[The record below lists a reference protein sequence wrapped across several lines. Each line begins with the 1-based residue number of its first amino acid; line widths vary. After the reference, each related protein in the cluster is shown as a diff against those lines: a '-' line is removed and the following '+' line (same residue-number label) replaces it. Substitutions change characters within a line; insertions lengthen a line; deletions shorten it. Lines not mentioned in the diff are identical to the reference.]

1 MKKKILSTIISAVC
15 ALATIAAFTVKT
27 PVAKAEVNKE
37 NYVLNSFS
45 DSFVATDCEV
55 SEYAKTGTY
64 VNKGT
69 TKYVNGYH
77 AKMNKS
83 SSLVKTKEPIDISDN
98 TTNDK
103 IIEFLP
109 KVNGNMINGRQYMV
123 LTISDAENPEV
134 YVKLKFA
141 HRGEG
146 PLTGVTACAKDTA
159 NTFNDASIN
168 NRDLKYSDSN
178 IYGYNLSTP
187 LSSLNETV
195 RIYWDNGNKTIEAAP
210 TSNGQ
215 NYYVRKFADTEKSMG
230 IDGYDSE
237 AIFEGFPSGK
247 ANVSVEAGSGVDDG
261 VSIDLYILALDQQ
274 KRQGTIT
281 EFSRPFGFAKKSET
295 VEVGTEVT
303 LPEITEAWD
312 VKSGSPI
319 DASGLSPEIEVK
331 NLGRIINLTD
341 KNSFVAS
348 EKGVYM
354 ARYFVEQ
361 NGVTYCAEYEINAI
375 ECKSNSFKEEFTAN
389 ADCTTTPYAATA
401 TLTNGNKVNGYHA
414 KLNNS
419 TAVVKT
425 AKAIDVVG
433 KTKNDILYEFLPQI
447 TEESIKS
454 ATGKETWQFQY
465 LFLTLIISDAE
476 DSSKYISLNFKGR
489 QTDNYVAV
497 TSTAKQGNVDFK
509 QASYAD
515 NAYSSSADYAFQTN
529 GSFWTKNLNE
539 TVKLFWDNDT
549 KCLYLSPARYS
560 TLLRDFSKSD
570 SELGIDG
577 YTGTEVF
584 DGFTSGKVN
593 VTLRAVRS
601 DLDFNVYLLSAGG
614 ESFAR
619 PFGMEEIDYIVKTGD
634 EVALPAV
641 TDGWNVASGTETTIT
656 ASDYTVTVSCDGETV
671 AVENGKFIPTKSGEY
686 TITYKCTQDGVPYKT
701 EQTIIA
707 RDFASDYSLFG
718 AAIRINAADGNNGI
732 RFYAKIKK
740 SLYDE
745 LKNRSGF
752 ASGTLVIPEK
762 NLGNAEL
769 TVDNES
775 ALKGDTTEQ
784 WYEDGE
790 YMVSVVYLWNI
801 PAANYGDD
809 ICARSYITVDGQTYY
824 TEIGKWSMT
833 YVAEY
838 AYANYKDKV
847 SKEKLAGYFGS
858 TLTVTYQTESGEDIS
873 TEQVKFADVAK
884 GVADEDGKKV
894 KGYKIRVKGEL
905 VDFDITT
912 EILADTAIIVC
923 YE

>member
-1 MKKKILSTIISAVC
+1 MKKKILSTIIGAVC

-45 DSFVATDCEV
+45 DSFTTSNCDFSKYAT
-55 SEYAKTGTY
+55 TY
-64 VNKGT
+64 TAFKNDET
-69 TKYVNGYH
+69 TVFKQYNGYNV
-77 AKMNKS
+77 KFNGVGS
-83 SSLVKTKEPIDISDN
+83 SVEYKKAVDVTDN
-98 TTNDK
+98 TGNDV
-103 IIEFLP
+103 IFEFIPSVEKQGTREFYKFNVYFIDEQDENKYIKLEF
-109 KVNGNMINGRQYMV
+109 KANQQYYTFINASAKDGDKEFKPASKYQGAYY
-123 LTISDAENPEV
+123 SDADND
-134 YVKLKFA
+134 
-141 HRGEG
+141 RGKG
-146 PLTGVTACAKDTA
+146 FQTGFGT
-159 NTFNDASIN
+159 SG
-168 NRDLKYSDSN
+168 
-178 IYGYNLSTP
+178 YGGTQSFQSY
-187 LSSLNETV
+187 
-195 RIYWDNGNKTIEAAP
+195 RIYWDNAKKTIEVGASREGN
-210 TSNGQ
+210 TV
-215 NYYVRKFADTEKSMG
+215 VRDFSIPDGKLG
-230 IDGYDSE
+230 IDGYTGTDV
-237 AIFEGFPSGK
+237 FGGFTSGK
-247 ANVSVEAGSGVDDG
+247 VKIKVVAENVIINYANMTFIAIDG
-261 VSIDLYILALDQQ
+261 EKFA
-274 KRQGTIT
+274 
-281 EFSRPFGFAKKSET
+281 RPFGFAKKSET

-319 DASGLSPEIEVK
+319 DVSGLSPEIEVK
-331 NLGRIINLTD
+331 NLGGIINLTD

-348 EKGVYM
+348 EKGVYT
-354 ARYFVEQ
+354 ARYFLEQ

-414 KLNNS
+414 KFKKAGATVIYN
-419 TAVVKT
+419 
-425 AKAIDVVG
+425 KAIDV
-433 KTKNDILYEFLPQI
+433 
-447 TEESIKS
+447 
-454 ATGKETWQFQY
+454 
-465 LFLTLIISDAE
+465 
-476 DSSKYISLNFKGR
+476 
-489 QTDNYVAV
+489 
-497 TSTAKQGNVDFK
+497 STATKDDVLFEYLPLMDSAKEFHRYEIYIMDSENESVYLKLSVTDRSSTSWSCIQVSAKDEK
-509 QASYAD
+509 TEYKTASLFNSSYSTDELYAYQLQSSLHNREEVQPIKIYWD
-515 NAYSSSADYAFQTN
+515 NASKQLYASPKRNDQTN
-529 GSFWTKNLNE
+529 DL
-539 TVKLFWDNDT
+539 V
-549 KCLYLSPARYS
+549 
-560 TLLRDFSKSD
+560 RDFSLKD

-584 DGFTSGKVN
+584 GGFTSGKVKIKVVAEN
-593 VTLRAVRS
+593 VASLSVPANMW
-601 DLDFNVYLLSAGG
+601 FLSAGG

-641 TDGWNVASGTETTIT
+641 TDGWNVASGKETTIT

-740 SLYDE
+740 GLYDE
-745 LKNRSGF
+745 LKNRNGF

-847 SKEKLAGYFGS
+847 SKEKLAEYFRS

-873 TEQVKFADVAK
+873 TEQVRFADVAK

-912 EILADTAIIVC
+912 EILADTTIIVC

>member
-45 DSFVATDCEV
+45 DSFTTSNCDFSKYAT
-55 SEYAKTGTY
+55 TY
-64 VNKGT
+64 TAFKNDET
-69 TKYVNGYH
+69 TVFKQYNGYN
-77 AKMNKS
+77 AKFNGVGS
-83 SSLVKTKEPIDISDN
+83 SVEYKKAVDVTDN
-98 TTNDK
+98 TGSDVIFEFIPAVEKQGTREFYKFSVYLTDEQDENKYIKLEFKANQQYYTFINASAKDGDK
-103 IIEFLP
+103 EFKP
-109 KVNGNMINGRQYMV
+109 ASKYQGAYY
-123 LTISDAENPEV
+123 SDADND
-134 YVKLKFA
+134 
-141 HRGEG
+141 RGKG
-146 PLTGVTACAKDTA
+146 FQTGFGT
-159 NTFNDASIN
+159 SG
-168 NRDLKYSDSN
+168 
-178 IYGYNLSTP
+178 YGGTQSFQSY
-187 LSSLNETV
+187 
-195 RIYWDNGNKTIEAAP
+195 RIYWDNAKKTIEVGASREGN
-210 TSNGQ
+210 TV
-215 NYYVRKFADTEKSMG
+215 VRDFSIPDGELG
-230 IDGYDSE
+230 IDGYTGND
-237 AIFEGFPSGK
+237 AFGGFTSGK
-247 ANVSVEAGSGVDDG
+247 VKVRVEADNVLTPYANMTFI
-261 VSIDLYILALDQQ
+261 SIDGEKFA
-274 KRQGTIT
+274 
-281 EFSRPFGFAKKSET
+281 RPFGLAKKSET

-319 DASGLSPEIEVK
+319 DVSGLSPEIEVK
-331 NLGRIINLTD
+331 NLGGIINLTD
-341 KNSFVAS
+341 NNSFVAS
-348 EKGVYM
+348 EKGVYT
-354 ARYFVEQ
+354 ARYFLEQ

-389 ADCTTTPYAATA
+389 ADCTTAPYAATA

-414 KLNNS
+414 QLNKS

-433 KTKNDILYEFLPQI
+433 KTKNDILFEFLPQI

-454 ATGKETWQFQY
+454 ATGEETVEFQW

-476 DSSKYISLNFKGR
+476 DSTKYISLNFKGR
-489 QTDNYVAV
+489 KTDHYVAV

-509 QASYAD
+509 KASYAD
-515 NAYSSSADYAFQTN
+515 NAYSSSDDYAFQTN

-570 SELGIDG
+570 SELGING

-593 VTLRAVRS
+593 VTLKAVRS
-601 DLDFNVYLLSAGG
+601 ELDFNVYLLSAGG

-641 TDGWNVASGTETTIT
+641 TYGWNVASGKETTIT

-707 RDFASDYSLFG
+707 RDFASEYSLFG

-740 SLYDE
+740 GLYDE
-745 LKNRSGF
+745 LKNRNGF

-801 PAANYGDD
+801 PAANYGND

-824 TEIGKWSMT
+824 TEFGKWSMT

-847 SKEKLAGYFGS
+847 SKEKLAEYFGS
-858 TLTVTYQTESGEDIS
+858 TLTVTYQTESGEKIS

-912 EILADTAIIVC
+912 EILADTTIIVC

>member
-15 ALATIAAFTVKT
+15 AFATIAAFTVKT

-77 AKMNKS
+77 VKFKRGGSTVEYNKVIDVS
-83 SSLVKTKEPIDISDN
+83 TATEDDVLLEFFPLMDSEKEFRRYEIYVTDS
-98 TTNDK
+98 
-103 IIEFLP
+103 
-109 KVNGNMINGRQYMV
+109 
-123 LTISDAENPEV
+123 ENEEV
-134 YVKLKFA
+134 YVKL
-141 HRGEG
+141 
-146 PLTGVTACAKDTA
+146 
-159 NTFNDASIN
+159 SITE
-168 NRDLKYSDSN
+168 RSDSKMWSCIQVSARDEN
-178 IYGYNLSTP
+178 AEYETASLYNSAYSKQDQYAFQLQ
-187 LSSLNETV
+187 SSLNTRANAQPIKIFWDNANKKLYASPKRDSQSNNLVRDFAIADKDLDLGYTGTTTFGGFTSGKVKIKMVAETV
-195 RIYWDNGNKTIEAAP
+195 VSAQGANMWLLSIGSE
-210 TSNGQ
+210 
-215 NYYVRKFADTEKSMG
+215 KFARS
-230 IDGYDSE
+230 
-237 AIFEGFPSGK
+237 
-247 ANVSVEAGSGVDDG
+247 
-261 VSIDLYILALDQQ
+261 
-274 KRQGTIT
+274 
-281 EFSRPFGFAKKSET
+281 FGLAKKSET

-319 DASGLSPEIEVK
+319 DVSGLSPEIEVK
-331 NLGRIINLTD
+331 NLGGIINLTD
-341 KNSFVAS
+341 NNSFVAS
-348 EKGVYM
+348 EKGVYT

-361 NGVTYCAEYEINAI
+361 NGVTYCAEYEINAVERI
-375 ECKSNSFKEEFTAN
+375 NNDFYDSFTATAN
-389 ADCTTTPYAATA
+389 CIPSKQAVTYTTY
-401 TLTNGNKVNGYHA
+401 TNQGVEKNKYNGY
-414 KLNNS
+414 N
-419 TAVVKT
+419 VKFHKVGDSVEYK
-425 AKAIDVVG
+425 KAIDVTDNTENDVIFEFIPAVETPGEG
-433 KTKNDILYEFLPQI
+433 KKEFYIFSVYLIDEQDENKYI
-447 TEESIKS
+447 KLEFKANGDYYTYVNASAKDGDTEFKS
-454 ATGKETWQFQY
+454 A
-465 LFLTLIISDAE
+465 
-476 DSSKYISLNFKGR
+476 SKYQGVYKSDNGFQVGFGLGGLGSAKEFQSLKI
-489 QTDNYVAV
+489 Y
-497 TSTAKQGNVDFK
+497 
-509 QASYAD
+509 
-515 NAYSSSADYAFQTN
+515 
-529 GSFWTKNLNE
+529 
-539 TVKLFWDNDT
+539 WDNEKKT
-549 KCLYLSPARYS
+549 MEVGSSREGN
-560 TLLRDFSKSD
+560 TVVREFGKSD

-577 YTGTEVF
+577 YTGTKVF
-584 DGFTSGKVN
+584 GGFTSGKVKVKVVAEN
-593 VTLRAVRS
+593 VITDYANMTFISV
-601 DLDFNVYLLSAGG
+601 DG
-614 ESFAR
+614 EKFAR

-641 TDGWNVASGTETTIT
+641 TDGWNVASGKETTIT

-686 TITYKCTQDGVPYKT
+686 TITYKCTQNGVPYKT

-740 SLYDE
+740 GLYDE
-745 LKNRSGF
+745 LKNRNGF

-847 SKEKLAGYFGS
+847 SKEKLAEYFGS
-858 TLTVTYQTESGEDIS
+858 TLTVTYQTESGEEIS
-873 TEQVKFADVAK
+873 TEQVRFADVAK

-912 EILADTAIIVC
+912 EILADTTIIVC